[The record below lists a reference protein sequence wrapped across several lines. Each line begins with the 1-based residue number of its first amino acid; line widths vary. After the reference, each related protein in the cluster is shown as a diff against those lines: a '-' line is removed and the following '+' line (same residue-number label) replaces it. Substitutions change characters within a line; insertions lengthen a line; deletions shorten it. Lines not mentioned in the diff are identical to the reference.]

1 MKLSISALAVVA
13 AFGLAS
19 CDSAVSKID
28 DSGNTSSVNYGD
40 MEAGND
46 HVTAADVN
54 ANGTPKFQFNEMKWD
69 FGNIVDGDV
78 VEHVFEFVNSGDA
91 PLIISNARGSCG
103 CTVPEWPR
111 TPIAPGESGSIK
123 VSFSSAGKV
132 GNPKKQVTITS
143 NAVPNT
149 TVLNIQATVAPKPAA
164 E

>member
-13 AFGLAS
+13 AMGLAS

-28 DSGNTSSVNYGD
+28 NSSDASSVSYES
-40 MEAGND
+40 MEEGGNQ
-46 HVTAADVN
+46 VTAADVN
-54 ANGTPKFQFNEMKWD
+54 ASGTPKFQFNEMKWD

-149 TVLNIQATVAPKPAA
+149 TVLNIEATVAPKPAA